1 MIAIIA
7 KPVSVGRLETE
18 DVKKLLSGHFDSDS
32 TLITDSHS
40 AYPILAKSENIRHVQ
55 IKADKHT
62 EGRYNLANVNGI
74 HSQIEKFMPES
85 AERIPATKYLNQYM
99 ALFTWQWIHKGLSLD
114 ERVILLKRTL
124 ADSWDDYKE
133 SYDSIKSR
141 PLDINPKGQFPNV
154 V

>member
-1 MIAIIA
+1 MLFF
-7 KPVSVGRLETE
+7 KQGLETE

-74 HSQIEKFMPES
+74 HSQIEKFMPKSATYPSNKVFES
-85 AERIPATKYLNQYM
+85 IHGFVYM
-99 ALFTWQWIHKGLSLD
+99 AMDT
-114 ERVILLKRTL
+114 
-124 ADSWDDYKE
+124 
-133 SYDSIKSR
+133 
-141 PLDINPKGQFPNV
+141 
-154 V
+154 